1 MLDALLT
8 TATWIGLAFLGTA
21 LLLVLAMVAAFVTT
35 IFSADKENASGFDF
49 YKGDLDDD

>member
-8 TATWIGLAFLGTA
+8 TATWIGLTFLGTGF
-21 LLLVLAMVAAFVTT
+21 LLVLAMVISFVVT
-35 IFSADKENASGFDF
+35 IFGADKENAIGFDF

>member
-8 TATWIGLAFLGTA
+8 TATWIGLTVLGTA
-21 LLLVLAMVAAFVTT
+21 VIFILAMVAAFVAT
-35 IFSADKENASGFDF
+35 IFGADKADGFDF